1 MVRNNRENDNNFPAK
16 CIWSY
21 YRRGMCGRAFWEI
34 NRDLK
39 GDILRL
45 LIADMPQRCAVMNC
59 FPEKNFQNRKAISC
73 IVYIKFRF
81 LFQQNPL
88 YLRIFLQI

>member
-1 MVRNNRENDNNFPAK
+1 
-16 CIWSY
+16 
-21 YRRGMCGRAFWEI
+21 MCGRAFWEI

-88 YLRIFLQI
+88 YLSIFLQI